1 MVVHGEGVSS
11 DKGHET
17 GISIGTDTR
26 PVLKLNMD
34 KRGTSSTGVVEINK
48 GTGTSTMVDKDSWS
62 VVVRKRTRSP
72 TTTVSSKETSAKL
85 TILQTIQSSSN

>member
-1 MVVHGEGVSS
+1 VSS

-34 KRGTSSTGVVEINK
+34 KHDTSRTGVVEVNK
-48 GTGTSTMVDKDSWS
+48 STGSTIVDKDSWS
-62 VVVRKRTRSP
+62 VVVRNRTRSP
-72 TTTVSSKETSAKL
+72 TTTVSNKETSAKL
-85 TILQTIQSSSN
+85 TIMQTIQSSSN

>member
-34 KRGTSSTGVVEINK
+34 N
-48 GTGTSTMVDKDSWS
+48 
-62 VVVRKRTRSP
+62 VVR
-72 TTTVSSKETSAKL
+72 VVLEL
-85 TILQTIQSSSN
+85 